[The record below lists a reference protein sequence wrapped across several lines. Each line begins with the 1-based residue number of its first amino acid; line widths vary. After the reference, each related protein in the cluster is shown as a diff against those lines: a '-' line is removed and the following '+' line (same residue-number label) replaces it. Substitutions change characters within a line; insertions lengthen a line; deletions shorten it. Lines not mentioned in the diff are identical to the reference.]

1 MVTLTIRKQIQS
13 KLDLLSDDQLA
24 ELLRYIE
31 VMQSS
36 VLPETYDEDNDPSVG
51 FFSASPDYGSRAKE
65 VLQAEFGIRKPSDTK
80 ARE

>member
-1 MVTLTIRKQIQS
+1 MAALTIRKQLQS
-13 KLDLLSDDQLA
+13 KLDLLTDDQLA

-51 FFSASPDYGSRAKE
+51 FFSAPPDYASRAKE
-65 VLQAEFGIRKPSDTK
+65 VLQAEFGIRKSSDTK